1 MRADNEELVR
11 RAYRAFNDRDI
22 EAAAALMD
30 PYIEW
35 PNLPDG
41 GVLHGRDEVK
51 EHWREQ
57 FDKVDPRIEVV
68 DIREAPDGSVEA
80 RVRQIVRTREGE
92 ELSEDSLIH
101 VFTIAGDRIQRLE
114 VELQNGERQ

>member
-1 MRADNEELVR
+1 MREERADLVR

-30 PYIEW
+30 PYVEW
-35 PNLPDG
+35 PNVPDG
-41 GVLHGRDEVK
+41 GFVHGRDEVK

-68 DIREAPDGSVEA
+68 DIRETADGRVEA
-80 RVRQIVRTREGE
+80 RVRQTVRSRGGE

-101 VFTIAGDRIQRLE
+101 VFTIAGDRIQRME